1 LQLLIKPLYYTLL
14 WDDSQLEQLYVL
26 FKRKDEQPKH
36 RCCPLYS
43 KSCCRLGQR
52 GRTRVESLDG
62 GAVNELL
69 VGLREGDMTK
79 GLETNR
85 SKKTGCLSLVS
96 LLIIII
102 Q

>member
-1 LQLLIKPLYYTLL
+1 VKTER
-14 WDDSQLEQLYVL
+14 S
-26 FKRKDEQPKH
+26 KD
-36 RCCPLYS
+36 
-43 KSCCRLGQR
+43 
-52 GRTRVESLDG
+52 ESLDG

>member
-1 LQLLIKPLYYTLL
+1 MGYIHPTYIREKAISPNTGA
-14 WDDSQLEQLYVL
+14 D
-26 FKRKDEQPKH
+26 
-36 RCCPLYS
+36 RCTVN
-43 KSCCRLGQR
+43 RER
-52 GRTRVESLDG
+52 AESLDG

-79 GLETNR
+79 GLATNR

-96 LLIIII
+96 LLQIII

>member
-1 LQLLIKPLYYTLL
+1 VLYKVKA
-14 WDDSQLEQLYVL
+14 ER
-26 FKRKDEQPKH
+26 FK
-36 RCCPLYS
+36 
-43 KSCCRLGQR
+43 G
-52 GRTRVESLDG
+52 ESLDG

-69 VGLREGDMTK
+69 VGLREEDMTK

-96 LLIIII
+96 FLYIII

>member
-1 LQLLIKPLYYTLL
+1 MLTAVLYAV
-14 WDDSQLEQLYVL
+14 LYKV
-26 FKRKDEQPKH
+26 KTER
-36 RCCPLYS
+36 S
-43 KSCCRLGQR
+43 KG
-52 GRTRVESLDG
+52 ESLDG

-69 VGLREGDMTK
+69 VGLREEDMTK